1 MLRRPVL
8 AALSGLALV
17 LVGGG
22 RSLQAQDGGGGIRY
36 VVAPEGNEVR
46 YRVRERLARLE
57 FPNDAVGKTAKVT
70 GGVTFTESWQ
80 IAPGSKFVIELGS
93 LTSDEERRDRYVRMR
108 TLETETHPTAEL
120 VPTAVHGL
128 PNPLPPSG
136 EFSFTM
142 EGTFT
147 VKGVTRSLTWEVKA
161 RNDNGVITGSA
172 TTTTTFAD
180 LQLTK
185 PSLAFLLDVSDTIG
199 LEYDFRLIP
208 AP

>member
-1 MLRRPVL
+1 MLKRTTLV
-8 AALSGLALV
+8 ALSGLALV

-22 RSLQAQDGGGGIRY
+22 RSLHAQDGGGGIRY

-70 GGVTFTESWQ
+70 GGITFTESWQ
-80 IAPGSKFVIELGS
+80 IAPGSKFVIDLAS
-93 LTSDEERRDRYVRMR
+93 LESDQKRRDNYLRTR

-128 PNPLPPSG
+128 PNPLPAAG

-147 VKGVTRSLTWEVKA
+147 VKGVTRPLTWEVKA
-161 RNDNGVITGSA
+161 RNDSGVITGSA
-172 TTTTTFAD
+172 TTATTFAD

-199 LEYDFRLIP
+199 LEYDFRLIR
-208 AP
+208 AQ

>member
-8 AALSGLALV
+8 AALSGFALV

-22 RSLQAQDGGGGIRY
+22 RSLPAQDGGGGIRY

-70 GGVTFTESWQ
+70 GGITFTGSWE
-80 IAPGSKFVIELGS
+80 IAPGSKFVIDLAS
-93 LTSDEERRDRYVRMR
+93 LTSDQERRDRYVTTR
-108 TLETETHPTAEL
+108 TLETEAHPTAEL
-120 VPTAVHGL
+120 VPMAVRGL
-128 PNPLPPSG
+128 PTPLPSSG

-147 VKGVTRSLTWEVKA
+147 VKGVTRPLTWEVKA

-172 TTTTTFAD
+172 TTATTFAD

>member
-1 MLRRPVL
+1 MLRRTML
-8 AALSGLALV
+8 AALSGVVVLLA
-17 LVGGG
+17 G
-22 RSLQAQDGGGGIRY
+22 RGDTVQAQDGGGGIRY

-70 GGVTFTESWQ
+70 GGITFTESGQ
-80 IAPGSKFVIELGS
+80 IAPGSKFVIDLGS

-108 TLETETHPTAEL
+108 TLETEAHPAAEL
-120 VPTAVHGL
+120 IPTAVQGL
-128 PNPLPPSG
+128 PNPLPASG

-147 VKGVTRSLTWEVKA
+147 VKGVTRPLTWEVKA

-172 TTTTTFAD
+172 TTATTFAD

-199 LEYDFRLIP
+199 LEYDFRLIR
-208 AP
+208 AQ